1 MEKNK
6 KEKKQYTQSDSL
18 KFTEMQKLIS
28 EDNVVFPDS
37 VLAEL
42 HEFTSK
48 DSNNKKDTTVRPKKL
63 KKTLPS
69 YGDKR
74 KQELSDFLIDK
85 SSAYEGLKS
94 EFDEDYK
101 KFQADETRYKDII
114 SSIDVLQA
122 EWNAREKGDWHPR
135 TWFNIYEKGSSM
147 DLLRDEIGSLKDEAI
162 GLKGRLYGTGGRG
175 WDRGEEEL
183 IHIRKGNLERM
194 SESLLQKQEEF
205 DTLQNLELESKGY

>member
-6 KEKKQYTQSDSL
+6 KPKKQYTQSDSL
-18 KFTEMQKLIS
+18 KFAEMQKLIS

-48 DSNNKKDTTVRPKKL
+48 DSNKKDATVRPKAL

-74 KQELSDFLIDK
+74 KKELSDFLVDK
-85 SSAYEGLKS
+85 SSVYEGLKS
-94 EFDEDYK
+94 EFDKDYK
-101 KFQADETRYKDII
+101 KFQADEARYKDII
-114 SSIDVLQA
+114 SSIDVLQS

-135 TWFNIYEKGSSM
+135 TWFNMYEEGSSM
-147 DLLRDEIGSLKDEAI
+147 DLLRDELDSLRGERQSLKD
-162 GLKGRLYGTGGRG
+162 RLYGVASRG
-175 WDRGEEEL
+175 WDRGERGRILNRQSGLEE
-183 IHIRKGNLERM
+183 M
-194 SESLLQKQEEF
+194 SESLRKKQKEF